1 MHLTG
6 TSFARRQRMNDRL
19 AVPAPSAV
27 ASLTTA
33 DAPPPSNDDAAPR
46 AAETED
52 LDKYD
57 VSTLACTD

>member
-1 MHLTG
+1 
-6 TSFARRQRMNDRL
+6 MNDRL

>member
-1 MHLTG
+1 VALPPPSLRDPRTPG
-6 TSFARRQRMNDRL
+6 DAQR
-19 AVPAPSAV
+19 PKP
-27 ASLTTA
+27 SLTTA